1 MGRTGVKRMKLDELH
16 INAGECPTCHQETH
30 FTPTFKKHVYRC
42 EICLNKVKQQING
55 KIIYKEI
62 PIPEIFIP

>member
-1 MGRTGVKRMKLDELH
+1 MKLDDIH
-16 INAGECPTCHQETH
+16 INAGECPTCHQHTH
-30 FTPTFKKHVYRC
+30 FSPTFTKHVYRC

-62 PIPEIFIP
+62 PLPGILVP

>member
-1 MGRTGVKRMKLDELH
+1 MKLHELH